1 MLMKKKNK
9 KKGILFWITGLS
21 GAGKT
26 SISKKIY
33 KKIIYTYGKTILING
48 DDIRRIFDLK
58 GYSYKDRKK
67 IGLQYSRLFKKIT
80 DQNINIIFAGVVL
93 IESVRKWN
101 RKNIDN
107 YLEIYLK
114 ADIKKIM
121 SNRYKKL
128 YSKTSNLVG
137 LNIKA
142 EFPKK
147 PDIVI
152 NNDFKKSIL
161 DISKI
166 LFEKIKRIS

>member
-1 MLMKKKNK
+1 MKKKNK

-33 KKIIYTYGKTILING
+33 QQIVNTYGKTIIING
-48 DDIRRIFDLK
+48 DDLRKIFDLK

-67 IGLQYSRLFKKIT
+67 IGLQYSKFFKKIT

-101 RKNIDN
+101 RLHIDN

-121 SNRYKKL
+121 LKKYKKL
-128 YSKTSNLVG
+128 YLKTKNLVG

-142 EFPKK
+142 EFPRK
-147 PDIVI
+147 PDIMI
-152 NNDFKKSIL
+152 KNNFKESITN
-161 DISKI
+161 ISKR
-166 LFEKIKRIS
+166 LFEKIRKIS